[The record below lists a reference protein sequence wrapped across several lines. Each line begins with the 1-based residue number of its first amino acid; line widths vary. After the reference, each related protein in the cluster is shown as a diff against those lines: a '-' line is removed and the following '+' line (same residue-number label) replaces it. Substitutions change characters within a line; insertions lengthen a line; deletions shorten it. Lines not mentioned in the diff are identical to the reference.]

1 MKLLPKSINELEN
14 ILKDKSI
21 DILKNQLYDYL
32 TDVFFYKC
40 VEIYNN
46 ELTLLVENEAILDY
60 LNINFE
66 YFKEETKRLYFNI
79 YYDGKLK
86 LGSIINFDF
95 DNNKDPMDLF
105 QKREDFESNLAYKIY
120 LVEQIQSTYR

>member
-21 DILKNQLYDYL
+21 DILKYQLYDYL
-32 TDVFFYKC
+32 TDLFFYKC

-66 YFKEETKRLYFNI
+66 YFKEETKTLYFNI

>member
-66 YFKEETKRLYFNI
+66 YFKEETKTLYFNI

>member
-21 DILKNQLYDYL
+21 DILKYQLYDYL

>member
-21 DILKNQLYDYL
+21 DILKYQLYDYL
-32 TDVFFYKC
+32 TDLFFYKC

>member
-32 TDVFFYKC
+32 IDVFFYKC

-66 YFKEETKRLYFNI
+66 YFKEETKTLYFNI

-95 DNNKDPMDLF
+95 DFNKNPMDLF